1 MRQITYIKTHLTLAC
16 ITGHI
21 SFSAICVLRQILG
34 NSGRLSHLSS
44 LRCAQYM
51 YTSAARWL
59 PFVPRWC
66 SQSVQRGRAVP
77 VHSETMRPER
87 PPHRSRLQPKPTP
100 IGRKTTTRASPNI
113 QTSPAHM
120 HTHAH
125 TQLRS
130 HTATQLRTRTHTP
143 PLLPPPQL
151 TVIYLGLEVAR
162 KRPVGSVQE
171 ACRPQVRLD
180 LVAAQTHWSICTTF
194 SGLM

>member
-87 PPHRSRLQPKPTP
+87 PPHRSRLQSEPTLVGADSSRSRLQSVGKRP
-100 IGRKTTTRASPNI
+100 PEPA
-113 QTSPAHM
+113 QTFRQVRH
-120 HTHAH
+120 
-125 TQLRS
+125 
-130 HTATQLRTRTHTP
+130 TRTHTHTHSYAVT
-143 PLLPPPQL
+143 QL
-151 TVIYLGLEVAR
+151 HSYAH
-162 KRPVGSVQE
+162 
-171 ACRPQVRLD
+171 AH
-180 LVAAQTHWSICTTF
+180 THHHYCHHHS
-194 SGLM
+194 